1 MRASCAEGLVD
12 VCLSGSGTD
21 TRFACV
27 LTRGFRVQPIQAV
40 MGPKSMGTSSPLT
53 IVCVCVWCVVVQL
66 EVFPDE
72 EVRVVNANQVP
83 DDDYA
88 SVFDGVA
95 GALLY
100 VC

>member
-1 MRASCAEGLVD
+1 M
-12 VCLSGSGTD
+12 CLD
-21 TRFACV
+21 TWVSSTTYSSRN
-27 LTRGFRVQPIQAV
+27 
-40 MGPKSMGTSSPLT
+40 GPEKHGNLLSPDNC
-53 IVCVCVWCVVVQL
+53 VCVCVWCVVVQL